1 MKRWMAAL
9 ALAALMTTGASA
21 QRARERH
28 ENQSDRIK
36 GGVQSGELTK
46 AEAAKLRKKEAAS
59 RAKLRR
65 DRVDGGGLT
74 AKERLQTEKRQDRLS
89 REIAKDKHD
98 GQKR

>member
-21 QRARERH
+21 QRARARH
-28 ENQSDRIK
+28 ENQSARIK
-36 GGVQSGELTK
+36 EGVQSGELTK
-46 AEAAKLRKKEAAS
+46 AEAAKLRGKEAAS

-74 AKERLQTEKRQDRLS
+74 AKERIHAEKRQDKLS